1 MLGTTIV
8 GGSVAGCF
16 LAYLLAR
23 KGQPVRLLERQGR
36 LRPTPRTLIVT
47 SSMLDLLGSLGKKVV
62 VNEIHRFELFADG
75 LSTSVPLRRPDL
87 IIDRAEVIR
96 LLAEE
101 AQKAGADIRLGASLV
116 DLEPQED
123 GVVTVVAANGAA
135 RAANG
140 AARQRMAS
148 RYVIGADGAFSRV
161 ARLAGWPPQPTVPLV
176 QAVVPLPRDLP
187 ADTTRVWFVPQDTP
201 YFYWLIPENGE
212 RGVLGLIGEDGP
224 RTRQCLERFLDRH
237 GLRAIEY
244 QGGRIPKYER
254 WIPVHRKLG
263 GGDVYL
269 VGDAAGQVK
278 VTTVGGIVT
287 GLRGALGV
295 GEAVM
300 NGGSSKE
307 LRRLRRELR
316 LHLLIRKSLH
326 HFTEA
331 DYRRTLTLLSGSA
344 RRSLSIHT
352 RDETPALLR
361 DLLLRQPRL
370 LPLGLRGLLLNG
382 GGQS

>member
-1 MLGTTIV
+1 MLDTTIV
-8 GGSVAGCF
+8 GGSVAGAF
-16 LAYLLAR
+16 VAYLLAQ
-23 KGQPVRLLERQGR
+23 KGRQVQLLERQGQ

-47 SSMLDLLGSLGKKVV
+47 SSMLDVLGPLGKNVV
-62 VNEIHRFELFADG
+62 VNEIHRFELVADG
-75 LSTSVPLRRPDL
+75 TSVSVPLQRPDL
-87 IIDRAEVIR
+87 IINRAEITR
-96 LLAEE
+96 LLVEE
-101 AQKAGADIRLGASLV
+101 AQKAGADIRLGANLV
-116 DLEPQED
+116 GLEPQAD
-123 GVVTVVAANGAA
+123 GVSIVVAANGA
-135 RAANG
+135 G
-140 AARQRMAS
+140 RQRMTS
-148 RYVIGADGAFSRV
+148 RTVIGADGAFSKV
-161 ARLAGWPPQPTVPLV
+161 AGLAGWPQQPTVPLV

-187 ADTTRVWFVPQDTP
+187 VDTTRVWFVPQDTP
-201 YFYWLIPENGE
+201 YFYWLIPENEE

-224 RTRQCLERFLDRH
+224 RTRQCLERFLDRQ

-254 WIPVHRKLG
+254 WIPARRKLG

-295 GEAVM
+295 AEAVM

-307 LRRLRRELR
+307 LRSLRRELG

-331 DYRRTLTLLSGSA
+331 DYRRILMLLSESA
-344 RRSLSIHT
+344 RHSLSIHT
-352 RDETPALLR
+352 RDEMPALLR
-361 DLLLRQPRL
+361 NLLLRQPRL
-370 LPLGLRGLLLNG
+370 LPLGLRGLFTNG
-382 GGQS
+382 RGRS

>member
-47 SSMLDLLGSLGKKVV
+47 SSMLDLLGSLGKKAV
-62 VNEIHRFELFADG
+62 VNEINRFELFADG
-75 LSTSVPLRRPDL
+75 VSTSVPLRRPDL
-87 IIDRAEVIR
+87 IIDRAEITR

-116 DLEPQED
+116 DLEPRED

-135 RAANG
+135 R
-140 AARQRMAS
+140 QEMAS
-148 RYVIGADGAFSRV
+148 RTVIGADGAFSKV
-161 ARLAGWPPQPTVPLV
+161 ARLAGWPQQPTVPLV

-187 ADTTRVWFVPQDTP
+187 VDTTRVWFVPQDTP
-201 YFYWLIPENGE
+201 YFYWLVPENEE

-224 RTRQCLERFLDRH
+224 RTRECLERFLDRQ

-254 WIPVHRKLG
+254 WIPSHRKLG

-295 GEAVM
+295 AEAVM

-307 LRRLRRELR
+307 LRRLRRELG

-331 DYRRTLTLLSGSA
+331 DYRRVLTLLSGSA

-352 RDETPALLR
+352 RDEMPALLR
-361 DLLLRQPRL
+361 NLLLRQPRL
-370 LPLGLRGLLLNG
+370 LPLGLRGLLMNG
-382 GGQS
+382 RGHS

>member
-47 SSMLDLLGSLGKKVV
+47 SSMLDLLGSLGKKAV
-62 VNEIHRFELFADG
+62 VNEINRFELFADG
-75 LSTSVPLRRPDL
+75 VSTSVPLRRPDL
-87 IIDRAEVIR
+87 IINRAEITR

-101 AQKAGADIRLGASLV
+101 AQKAGAEICLGASLV
-116 DLEPQED
+116 DLESRGD
-123 GVVTVVAANGAA
+123 GVVAVVAANGAA
-135 RAANG
+135 R
-140 AARQRMAS
+140 QEIAS
-148 RYVIGADGAFSRV
+148 RTVIGADGAFSKV
-161 ARLAGWPPQPTVPLV
+161 ARLAGWPQQPTVPLV

-201 YFYWLIPENGE
+201 YFYWLVPESEE

-224 RTRQCLERFLDRH
+224 RTRECLERFLDRQ

-244 QGGRIPKYER
+244 QAGRIPKYER
-254 WIPVHRKLG
+254 WIPSHRKLG

-295 GEAVM
+295 AEAVM

-307 LRRLRRELR
+307 LRRLRRELG

-331 DYRRTLTLLSGSA
+331 DYRRVLSLLSGSA
-344 RRSLSIHT
+344 CRSLSIHT
-352 RDETPALLR
+352 RDEMPALLR
-361 DLLLRQPRL
+361 NLLLRQPRL
-370 LPLGLRGLLLNG
+370 VPLGLRGLLMNG
-382 GGQS
+382 RG